1 MAIQLKINAQP
12 RTESGR
18 NAVKK
23 IKRAGFV
30 PAVIYGAKDPSQ
42 NIQVVERELAKLL
55 GRASSESVLVDVEIQ
70 DGAATRNRTALIQ
83 EVQHHPV
90 TRAVLHLDLHAVAM
104 DELLTAE
111 VSVET
116 LGEAIGVR
124 QGGGV
129 LELILRTLEIECLP
143 ADLPESIKVDVSA
156 LEVGDSIHVKTLTL
170 PNGVQVLNDAEL
182 TVVSVAAPTVVEE
195 PAGAIAEAGAQP
207 EVVGEKKPETA
218 GGGAPAAAAS

>member
-12 RTESGR
+12 RTEAGR

-30 PAVIYGAKDPSQ
+30 PGVIYGAKDPAR
-42 NIQVVERELAKLL
+42 NIQFVEREMSKLL
-55 GRASSESVLVDVEIQ
+55 DHASSESVLVDVQIQ
-70 DGAATRNRTALIQ
+70 DGANSLNRTALIQ

-90 TRAVLHLDLHAVAM
+90 SGAIMHVDMHAVAM

-116 LGEAIGVR
+116 TGEAIGVR

-129 LELILRTLEIECLP
+129 MELILRTLEIECLP
-143 ADLPESIKVDVSA
+143 ADLPDSIKVDVSA

-170 PNGVQVLNDAEL
+170 PTGVTVLNDGEL

-195 PAGAIAEAGAQP
+195 PAGAVAEAAAQP
-207 EVVGEKKPETA
+207 EVLSEKKPDA
-218 GGGAPAAAAS
+218 AAAPAAS

>member
-42 NIQVVERELAKLL
+42 NIQVAERDLSKLL
-55 GRASSESVLVDVEIQ
+55 GRASNESVLVDVEIQ

-90 TRAVLHLDLHAVAM
+90 SGAIQHLDLHAVAM

-143 ADLPESIKVDVSA
+143 GDLPESIKVDVSA
-156 LEVGDSIHVKTLTL
+156 LEVGDSIHVKTLSL
-170 PNGVQVLNDAEL
+170 PNGITVLNDGEL

-195 PAGAIAEAGAQP
+195 PAAGAEAGAQP

-218 GGGAPAAAAS
+218 GAAPAGAAS